1 MKIATIL
8 FTYNRIWHTKQVL
21 DALKENTILPEK
33 LFLFQDGLKDERHRE
48 EWSKVNNL
56 IKAVDWCEN
65 EVIVSP
71 VNKGVAE
78 SIINGVN
85 SVFKQCDAVIVLE
98 DDCIPDKLFLEFMY
112 QCFAKYEQEKKVHSV
127 SGYAWPIELP
137 ENDTEDIYGC
147 GRISSWGWGTWKD
160 RWTTYQRNMD
170 MLKKIKADASMS
182 KELATWGMDL
192 EQMLLNNISGL
203 NDSWAVY
210 WALNAIYHQQLCINP
225 YRSLIQN
232 IGLDGSGVHCGAE
245 KRFSSVKV
253 NAEKEL
259 KRHFRLPDK
268 IQIYE
273 STREEFTN
281 LYGNYTAV
289 TTDRKGK
296 EKILVYGLGS
306 FFSQNEKELNHE
318 FQILAFIDGRKTGC
332 FAGKEIVKV
341 HKINEFQF
349 DKVILMIQD
358 IQECI
363 RVAQNLIETYQVC
376 YENIILGHA
385 LYGKYS
391 QIFDEI
397 KITEDGK
404 IRVCR
409 NDISLKVGS
418 LDEFNNVYEVL
429 VDETYHY
436 FINNVKK
443 DIVFDV
449 GMNIGDA
456 SLYFLKNQRVKKVF
470 AYEPFAD
477 TFCCAKENLQEYL
490 KSADRIEVYPF
501 GISDR
506 NEERQIKYNKGMSC
520 GQSTINTV
528 RETAFQFYSNRKLI
542 KPEDEREEWIKVFDA
557 AEIFSPILKK
567 YSDCN
572 FILKMDVEGEE
583 YGIIQ
588 RLSDKGLLNKFAV
601 IMLEWHYQG
610 KDRILQYLRKDGFS
624 YWCSNKSEE
633 MGLIY
638 AYK

>member
-8 FTYNRIWHTKQVL
+8 FTYNRSWHTQQVL

-33 LFLFQDGLKDERHRE
+33 LFIFQDGLKDERHRE
-48 EWSKVNNL
+48 EWSKVNSL
-56 IKAVDWCEN
+56 INSVDWCAK
-65 EVIVSP
+65 EVIVAP
-71 VNKGVAE
+71 ANKGVAE

-85 SVFKQCDAVIVLE
+85 LVFKQYDAVIVLE
-98 DDCIPDKLFLEFMY
+98 DDCVPDKLFLAFMY
-112 QCFAKYEQEKKVHSV
+112 QCLSKYEIEKKVHSI
-127 SGYAWPIELP
+127 SGYAWSIELP

-160 RWTTYQRNMD
+160 RWMTYQRNAAL
-170 MLKKIKADASMS
+170 LKKIKADASMS

-210 WALNAIYHQQLCINP
+210 WALNAICHQQICINP
-225 YRSLIQN
+225 YHSLIQN
-232 IGLDGSGVHCGAE
+232 IGLDGSGVHCGVE

-253 NAEKEL
+253 NEEKDF
-259 KRHFRLPDK
+259 KGQFRLPDK
-268 IQIYE
+268 IQIYD
-273 STREEFTN
+273 STREEFAN
-281 LYGNYTAV
+281 LYGNYTAAAA
-289 TTDRKGK
+289 DGK
-296 EKILVYGLGS
+296 EKARTLVYGLGM
-306 FFSQNEKELNHE
+306 FFSQNEKELNQE
-318 FQILAFIDGRKTGC
+318 FQILTFIDNRKTGY
-332 FAGKEIVKV
+332 FAGKEIIKV
-341 HKINEFQF
+341 NRINEFQF
-349 DKVILMIQD
+349 DNVVLMIQD

-363 RVAQNLIETYQVC
+363 RVAQELIQTYQVS

-385 LYGKYS
+385 LYGRYS

-397 KITEDGK
+397 KITEDGR

-436 FINNVKK
+436 FMNNEKK

-477 TFCCAKENLQEYL
+477 TLCYAKENLQEYL
-490 KSADRIEVYPF
+490 KSSDRIEVYPF

-506 NEERQIKYNKGMSC
+506 NEERKIKYNKGMSC
-520 GQSTINTV
+520 GQSTIRTV
-528 RETAFQFYSNRKLI
+528 RERAFQLYTKWGLI
-542 KPEDEREEWIKVFDA
+542 NWEDEQEECIKVFDA
-557 AEIFSPILKK
+557 AEIFSPILEK
-567 YSDCN
+567 YSECN

-588 RLSDKGLLNKFAV
+588 RLSDSGLLNKFTF
-601 IMLEWHYQG
+601 IMMEWHYKG
-610 KDRILQYLRKDGFS
+610 NKSLLELLRKAGFS
-624 YWCSNKSEE
+624 YWCSNKSKE